1 MTENIKG
8 TSQRKAALGKG
19 LNSLL
24 GLGSDY
30 SINNPLDNQ
39 SQIQVP
45 VLEVPIASVKVN
57 PKQPRKIFH
66 EDELEA
72 LANSIKLDGIMQPL
86 IVTRSEGGGYLLV
99 AGERRWRASQRAG
112 LKSVPVLVKEVTP
125 DDMLRL
131 AVIENVQRSDLNVIE
146 EAEAYATLIADFG
159 LTQEECAQKVGK
171 DRATITNILRMLQ
184 LPKEVQED
192 LFAKRLSMG
201 HGRALLS
208 LEDATMILKARDLV
222 IKKQL
227 SVRQTELI
235 IKKIKA
241 EKGPFDENS
250 VMKETN
256 RDLEYLADNLRSHLR
271 TKVRLN
277 GTGSRGK
284 IEISYFSAAELE
296 RILKMIGGKEMGF

>member
-1 MTENIKG
+1 MTDNSKA
-8 TSQRKAALGKG
+8 TPQRKAGLGKG

-24 GLGSDY
+24 GLNSDY
-30 SINNPLDNQ
+30 ALNNPLDNQ
-39 SQIQVP
+39 PHTQVP
-45 VLEVPIASVKVN
+45 ILEVPVASVKVN
-57 PKQPRKIFH
+57 PHQPRKIFH

-72 LANSIKLDGIMQPL
+72 LANSIKQDGIMQPL
-86 IVTRSEGGGYLLV
+86 IVTRTDNGYLLV

-112 LKSVPVLVKEVTP
+112 LKTVPVLVKEVTP

-146 EAEAYATLIADFG
+146 EAEAYATLISEFG

-171 DRATITNILRMLQ
+171 DRATVTNILRMLQ

-201 HGRALLS
+201 HGRALLG
-208 LEDATMILKARDLV
+208 LEDPKMILKARDLI

-227 SVRQTELI
+227 SVRQTESI

-241 EKGPFDENS
+241 EKGPFDENA
-250 VMKETN
+250 VLKETN
-256 RDLEYLADNLRSHLR
+256 KDLEYLAESLRSHLR

-277 GTGSRGK
+277 GSGSRGK

-296 RILKMIGGKEMGF
+296 RILKVIGGKEMGF